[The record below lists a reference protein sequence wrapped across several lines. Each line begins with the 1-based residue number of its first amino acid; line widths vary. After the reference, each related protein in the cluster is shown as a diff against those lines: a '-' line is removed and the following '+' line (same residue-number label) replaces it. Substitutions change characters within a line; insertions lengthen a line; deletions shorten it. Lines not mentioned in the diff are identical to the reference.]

1 MFSEETTYHGQ
12 EMNRLN
18 HINPF
23 PSPQVT
29 DFSKLTKRKRLTQ
42 ACEGCRKKKV
52 RCDGGKPAC
61 ANCARRN
68 IECTYVPSTNKRGP
82 RQGYIEKL
90 EKRLDMME
98 KLLEPLK
105 PNEGG
110 EGDNETESKAEYDT
124 LEADSD
130 DDSGRSVT
138 PDASASGG
146 APTIQTQMSIHSEP
160 QHQPPLQTQSQPPQ
174 NPPNSQ
180 PQPSSNPTVT
190 TSSYL
195 ATVVNDHTPN
205 QYVRE
210 MEYSSRTESAQSSMS
225 PAPNPSTHASHNSI
239 YSNNAVMQN
248 EGFHGSKGHE
258 TSPMQRKSV
267 MVGSS
272 PTMGSKGYLSQVT
285 ISSGDNFETLINLIT
300 RSWLSDKRV
309 RTYIREEG
317 HSSPSV
323 NPYEDSLTR
332 SLVYPEVSER
342 LISAYFDLVNPQYPV
357 VHRVQFMRDLENGTQ
372 SEFLLNCIYAVTAR
386 YVKPGNVDSKPT
398 FSTGDYFANRAKS
411 LMGQYCNDHNVSNVQ
426 ALFLLALHAYGSGH
440 GSGGW
445 LYSGMATRMA
455 QEIGMNRVDEK
466 STDIDL
472 SQGLSW
478 TEKETR
484 RRIWWSLYALE
495 RIISIGTG
503 RQTVIDENDCEVA
516 LPSDDCIWE
525 TGGKD
530 NVSIMDNQY
539 QPDPGASSPG
549 GLAYLVT
556 LTTIMGRVYQ
566 FQNRLKLSRGSP
578 SSLHAE
584 FAILDAALVSWN
596 ISLPSRF
603 QYEPGD
609 PIPSGINGRFA
620 VWIRLL
626 YYAALITLHRS
637 NIGCTDLGP
646 TFPVSLTFANSSFD
660 RCISS
665 ANGITEIMI
674 KIQDNVEYFVH
685 SSAPLITCISGGI
698 HLKNMFSKD
707 QRISAAARQY
717 LDVNFGAMN
726 QLKAQWAQCFRY
738 LGMLKDMESTL
749 RRLSACT

>member
-1 MFSEETTYHGQ
+1 MFSEESPYHGQ
-12 EMNRLN
+12 ERSRLN

-23 PSPQVT
+23 PSPQVA

-110 EGDNETESKAEYDT
+110 EGENESEARAEYDT
-124 LEADSD
+124 QEAES

-138 PDASASGG
+138 PEASACVVPS
-146 APTIQTQMSIHSEP
+146 IQGLP
-160 QHQPPLQTQSQPPQ
+160 QSQVPTL
-174 NPPNSQ
+174 SQ
-180 PQPSSNPTVT
+180 PSPSTQNQASPAVT

-195 ATVVNDHTPN
+195 ATVVNDHSPSP
-205 QYVRE
+205 YA
-210 MEYSSRTESAQSSMS
+210 EYPGRAESVHSSRSIASNSSVGGSHGNSGYSGYHGVGSNEAS
-225 PAPNPSTHASHNSI
+225 PHR
-239 YSNNAVMQN
+239 
-248 EGFHGSKGHE
+248 K
-258 TSPMQRKSV
+258 KSV
-267 MVGSS
+267 VVGSS
-272 PTMGSKGYLSQVT
+272 SSLCANPYMQAT

-300 RSWLSDKRV
+300 RSWLNDKRV
-309 RTYIREEG
+309 RGFIHEDGY
-317 HSSPSV
+317 SPSAG
-323 NPYEDSLTR
+323 NPYEVGPTR
-332 SLVYPEVSER
+332 SLSFPEISDR
-342 LISAYFDLVNPQYPV
+342 LINAYFDLVNPQYTV
-357 VHRVQFMRDLENGTQ
+357 VHRAQFMRDLEAGTQ
-372 SEFLLNCIYAVTAR
+372 SELLLYCIYAVTAR
-386 YVKPGNVDSKPT
+386 YVSPGNPDSKHT
-398 FSTGDYFANRAKS
+398 FAAGDYFASRAKS
-411 LMGQYCNDHNVSNVQ
+411 LMGQCCDEHTVSNVQ

-466 STDIDL
+466 ATDMDPPRKLTWI
-472 SQGLSW
+472 
-478 TEKETR
+478 EKETC

-516 LPSDDCIWE
+516 LPSDDSLWE
-525 TGGKD
+525 TSGDPK
-530 NVSIMDNQY
+530 Y
-539 QPDPGASSPG
+539 QPDPGSSSPG

-603 QYEPGD
+603 QYEPRD
-609 PIPSGINGRFA
+609 PLPPGLDGRFA
-620 VWIRLL
+620 VWIRLH
-626 YYAALITLHRS
+626 YYAALITLHRC
-637 NIGCTDLGP
+637 NIGCTDAGP
-646 TFPVSLTFANSSFD
+646 AFPVSLTFANSSFD
-660 RCISS
+660 RCITS
-665 ANGITEIMI
+665 ASGITEVLA
-674 KIQDNVEYFVH
+674 KIQDSTEYFVH
-685 SSAPLITCISGGI
+685 SSVPLITCISGGI
-698 HLKNMFSKD
+698 HVKNMFSKD
-707 QRISAAARQY
+707 QRISSTARHS
-717 LDVNFGAMN
+717 LDVSYGVVNR
-726 QLKAQWAQCFRY
+726 LKAQWAQCFRY
-738 LGMLKDMESTL
+738 LGMLKDIEDTL
-749 RRLSACT
+749 LRLSS

>member
-1 MFSEETTYHGQ
+1 
-12 EMNRLN
+12 MNRLN

-105 PNEGG
+105 PNEG
-110 EGDNETESKAEYDT
+110 EGASEMEGKAEYDMQDI
-124 LEADSD
+124 DSEG
-130 DDSGRSVT
+130 SGRSES
-138 PDASASGG
+138 PEASSSRSP
-146 APTIQTQMSIHSEP
+146 PTTAAQVQV
-160 QHQPPLQTQSQPPQ
+160 QTQSQPP
-174 NPPNSQ
+174 NAPPQTNS
-180 PQPSSNPTVT
+180 SVS

-195 ATVVNDHTPN
+195 ATVINDHTPS
-205 QYVRE
+205 QYSRE
-210 MEYSSRTESAQSSMS
+210 MDMEYPSRTEPVS
-225 PAPNPSTHASHNSI
+225 PKLGA
-239 YSNNAVMQN
+239 
-248 EGFHGSKGHE
+248 
-258 TSPMQRKSV
+258 TSPSV
-267 MVGSS
+267 HPANAGYASGTILHNEHYGNSNGNEAPLQKQSVLVGVLSS
-272 PTMGSKGYLSQVT
+272 STNSNPYIPQATVST
-285 ISSGDNFETLINLIT
+285 GDNFETLVNLVT
-300 RSWLSDKRV
+300 RSWVSDNRV
-309 RTYIREEG
+309 RTFIKDEG
-317 HSSPSV
+317 YTPTSN
-323 NPYEDSLTR
+323 NPYDAGPTR
-332 SLVYPEVSER
+332 PLAYPEISER
-342 LISAYFDLVNPQYPV
+342 LINAYFDLVYPQYPIV
-357 VHRVQFMRDLENGTQ
+357 NQVKFMRDLESGRQ
-372 SEFLLNCIYAVTAR
+372 SELLLNCVYAVAAR
-386 YVKPGNVDSKPT
+386 YVNPGNLDSKHT
-398 FSTGDYFANRAKS
+398 FAAGDYFANRAKS
-411 LMGQYCNDHNVSNVQ
+411 IMGQYCDDHTISNVQ

-466 STDIDL
+466 ATDIDVF
-472 SQGLSW
+472 QEFSW
-478 TEKETR
+478 MEKETC

-503 RQTVIDENDCEVA
+503 RQTVIDENECEVI
-516 LPSDDCIWE
+516 LPSDDRAWE
-525 TGGKD
+525 LG
-530 NVSIMDNQY
+530 SEQASAMDSHY
-539 QPDPGASSPG
+539 HPDPGSSSPG

-596 ISLPSRF
+596 ISLPTKF
-603 QYEPGD
+603 QFGPGD
-609 PIPSGINGRFA
+609 PLPPGLNGRFA
-620 VWIRLL
+620 VWIRLM

-637 NIGCTDLGP
+637 NIGCTDSGP

-665 ANGITEIMI
+665 ANGITEILS
-674 KIQDNVEYFVH
+674 KIQATPEYFVH
-685 SSAPLITCISGGI
+685 SSIPLITYISAGI
-698 HLKNMFSKD
+698 HVKNMFSKD
-707 QRISAAARQY
+707 QRISTTAKQC
-717 LDVNFGAMN
+717 LDINYSAMDK
-726 QLKAQWAQCFRY
+726 LKAQWAQCFRY
-738 LGMLKDMESTL
+738 LGILKDIESTMQ
-749 RRLSACT
+749 RLNS